1 MDKALCA
8 EEPRIIV
15 PSLALKVF
23 NVMQHSRRAASYRR
37 QLSRFRRTFATGL
50 LTALMSASGL
60 MTATAAV
67 HDVQS
72 RIDALA
78 DLAAGAP
85 MPTVTAGPFFMGT
98 ARSNSYPFSLDLQ
111 YDDTEQPQ
119 RRIWLDE
126 YEIDR
131 DEVSLGEYARWMRQ
145 QPRPFPEELR
155 KLIDHATTI
164 HALSSETLARWPAL
178 YVTWAEASDFCRAHG
193 KRLPT
198 EAEWEKAARGEN
210 GNLFPWGQKPP
221 TPALAMFGQYHVH
234 EIPIVA
240 PVASGTEGRSPY
252 GLHHMAGNAAE
263 WVEDWF
269 GIDYYMTM
277 PDRNPHGPVNG
288 RYKVV
293 RGGSWKSKPALLRTA
308 TRSGALPD
316 QRAATIG
323 FRCARSA
330 R

>member
-1 MDKALCA
+1 
-8 EEPRIIV
+8 
-15 PSLALKVF
+15 
-23 NVMQHSRRAASYRR
+23 MQNRRHIAGYTRRVRRYLHTFGYLLIATLMGAS
-37 QLSRFRRTFATGL
+37 FVH
-50 LTALMSASGL
+50 
-60 MTATAAV
+60 TATATTNDAHSPV
-67 HDVQS
+67 ED
-72 RIDALA
+72 IAALA
-78 DLAAGAP
+78 SSAL
-85 MPTVTAGPFFMGT
+85 MLTVAEGPFIMGT
-98 ARSNSYPFSLDLQ
+98 ARTSHEPFSFDLQ

-119 RRIWLDE
+119 RRVWLNQ

-131 DEVSLGEYARWMRQ
+131 DEVSMGEYLLWLQ
-145 QPRPFPEELR
+145 QQQRHLPEEVR
-155 KLIDHATTI
+155 KLIDHLTTI
-164 HALSSETLARWPAL
+164 HAMPPETLARWPAL
-178 YVTWAEASDFCRAHG
+178 YVTWSEASDFCRTRE

-198 EAEWEKAARGEN
+198 EAEWEKAARGNN
-210 GNLFPWGQKPP
+210 GNLFPWGQKSP

-240 PVASGTEGRSPY
+240 PVDRGEEGRSPY

-269 GIDYYMTM
+269 GIDYYATM
-277 PDRNPHGPVNG
+277 PDRNPHGPANG

-293 RGGSWKSKPALLRTA
+293 RGGSWKSAPALLRTA
-308 TRSGALPD
+308 TRSGASPD